1 MAFKE
6 TEKVL
11 IEAVV
16 SAFVTRRRPPAHI
29 LEKLD
34 YGFRLKGQSVEL
46 FEIRPKFNDHSVKL
60 NINYAKATYVKTKKI
75 WKVYWK
81 RGTGEWW
88 PYEPCKVKKIED
100 FIRLVE
106 KDKDHC
112 FFG

>member
-1 MAFKE
+1 MSFSQ

-16 SAFVTRRRPPAHI
+16 DAFITRRRPAAHI
-29 LEKLD
+29 REKLD
-34 YGFRLKGQSVEL
+34 HSYRLKGQSVEL

-60 NINYAKATYVKTKKI
+60 NIDYAKATYVKTRKI

-81 RGTGEWW
+81 RGNGQWW
-88 PYEPCKVKKIED
+88 PYIPHKVKKIED